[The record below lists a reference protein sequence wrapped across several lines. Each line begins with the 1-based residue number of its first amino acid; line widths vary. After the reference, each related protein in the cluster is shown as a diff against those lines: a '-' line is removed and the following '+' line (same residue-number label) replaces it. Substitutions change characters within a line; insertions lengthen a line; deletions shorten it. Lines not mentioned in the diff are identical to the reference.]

1 MANGPPRENGA
12 ASVPADAAPVDDAAL
27 RDGSRKLL
35 VSAPRASPPVLKTSE
50 GRRRRR
56 SSLNLNKIFKAAREA
71 GGGVRITRSGDT
83 EIIEF
88 VTGNLQAI
96 AGQDALDRELA
107 EFEARHGQD

>member
-1 MANGPPRENGA
+1 MANRPPHENGA
-12 ASVPADAAPVDDAAL
+12 ASVPAGAAPVDDAAL
-27 RDGSRKLL
+27 RDGSQKLL
-35 VSAPRASPPVLKTSE
+35 VSDSRASPPVLKKPE

-88 VTGNLQAI
+88 VTSKPAATDTAEADEWGNL
-96 AGQDALDRELA
+96 
-107 EFEARHGQD
+107 